1 MGIFPVIRR
10 FYFMKFFS
18 SFIICI
24 TVFLALWGFIPTA
37 EECEIYNSTVRLHI
51 LAASDSDEDQR
62 VKLLVRDA
70 VVEHISAYDAKT
82 KEEALVLIGAD
93 KDKIC
98 QIAEDVL
105 LENGMAQPVSMEIG
119 KEQYP
124 IRYYED
130 FSLPAGEY
138 TSVKIIIGEG
148 KGQNWWC
155 VLFPPMCT
163 SYAIKGEGEDYINVG
178 LSKDQYDLI
187 TGADGEYKVKFKLLE
202 IASQAFGKEY

>member
-1 MGIFPVIRR
+1 
-10 FYFMKFFS
+10 MKFFS

-98 QIAEDVL
+98 QIAKDVL

-130 FSLPAGEY
+130 FSLPTGEY

>member
-1 MGIFPVIRR
+1 
-10 FYFMKFFS
+10 MKFFS
-18 SFIICI
+18 SFIVCI

-37 EECEIYNSTVRLHI
+37 EECELYNSTVRLHI
-51 LAASDSDEDQR
+51 LAASDSEEDQR

-82 KEEALVLIGAD
+82 KEEALMLIGAD

-105 LENGMAQPVSMEIG
+105 SENGMAKSVSMEIG

-163 SYAIKGEGEDYINVG
+163 SYAIKGEGDDYINVG

-187 TGADGEYKVKFKLLE
+187 TGANGEYKVKFKLLE
-202 IASQAFGKEY
+202 IASQAFGREY

>member
-1 MGIFPVIRR
+1 
-10 FYFMKFFS
+10 MKFFS

-24 TVFLALWGFIPTA
+24 SVFLVLWGFIPTA

-51 LAASDSDEDQR
+51 LAASDSEEDQR

-70 VVEHISAYDAKT
+70 VVDHISAYDTKT
-82 KEEALVLIGAD
+82 KEEALLLISSD

-105 LENGMAQPVSMEIG
+105 LQNGITQPVSMEIG
-119 KEQYP
+119 REQYP
-124 IRYYED
+124 MRYYED

-148 KGQNWWC
+148 NGQNWWC

-163 SYAIKGEGEDYINVG
+163 SYAIKGDGDDYISVG

-202 IASQAFGKEY
+202 IASQAFGREY

>member
-1 MGIFPVIRR
+1 
-10 FYFMKFFS
+10 
-18 SFIICI
+18 
-24 TVFLALWGFIPTA
+24 
-37 EECEIYNSTVRLHI
+37 
-51 LAASDSDEDQR
+51 
-62 VKLLVRDA
+62 
-70 VVEHISAYDAKT
+70 
-82 KEEALVLIGAD
+82 
-93 KDKIC
+93 
-98 QIAEDVL
+98 
-105 LENGMAQPVSMEIG
+105 MEIG

>member
-1 MGIFPVIRR
+1 
-10 FYFMKFFS
+10 MKFFS
-18 SFIICI
+18 SFIVCI

-51 LAASDSDEDQR
+51 LAASDSEEDQR

-70 VVEHISAYDAKT
+70 GGEHISAYDAKT
-82 KEEALVLIGAD
+82 KEEALMLIGAD

-105 LENGMAQPVSMEIG
+105 SENGMAKSVSMEIG

-163 SYAIKGEGEDYINVG
+163 SYAIKGEGNDYINVG

-187 TGADGEYKVKFKLLE
+187 TGANGEYKVKFKLLE
-202 IASQAFGKEY
+202 IASQAFGREY

>member
-1 MGIFPVIRR
+1 
-10 FYFMKFFS
+10 MKFFS

-82 KEEALVLIGAD
+82 KEEALVLISAD

-105 LENGMAQPVSMEIG
+105 TQNGMAQPVSMEIG

>member
-1 MGIFPVIRR
+1 
-10 FYFMKFFS
+10 MKFFS
-18 SFIICI
+18 SFIVCI

-51 LAASDSDEDQR
+51 LAASDSEEDQR

-105 LENGMAQPVSMEIG
+105 SENGMEKSVSMEIG

-163 SYAIKGEGEDYINVG
+163 SYAIKGEGDDYINVG

-187 TGADGEYKVKFKLLE
+187 TGANGEYKVKFKLLE
-202 IASQAFGKEY
+202 IASQAFGREY

>member
-1 MGIFPVIRR
+1 
-10 FYFMKFFS
+10 MKFFS
-18 SFIICI
+18 SFIVCI

-51 LAASDSDEDQR
+51 LAASDSEEDQR

-105 LENGMAQPVSMEIG
+105 SENGMAKSVSMEIG

-163 SYAIKGEGEDYINVG
+163 SYAIKGEGDDYINVG

-187 TGADGEYKVKFKLLE
+187 TGASGEYKVKFKLLE
-202 IASQAFGKEY
+202 IASQAFGREY